1 MKFNWGTGIFLFYTI
16 FAGSLFYQVYK
27 STQYDNSLVAE
38 NYYEKDLA
46 YQSMYDR
53 KMNSL
58 RLENPMSIE
67 YYSEINSV
75 EFLFPKDLKAI
86 TGKILFYRAS
96 DEKLDMEFPIQLNEL
111 NEMKI
116 STENFK
122 RGRWTAEV
130 EWDSGEKGYFDKKI
144 LGIKST
150 P

>member
-1 MKFNWGTGIFLFYTI
+1 
-16 FAGSLFYQVYK
+16 
-27 STQYDNSLVAE
+27 
-38 NYYEKDLA
+38 
-46 YQSMYDR
+46 
-53 KMNSL
+53 MNSL

-116 STENFK
+116 PTENFK
-122 RGRWTAEV
+122 GGRWTAEV